1 LTGLVL
7 LARIDRCPKTGSD
20 RHLISR
26 KNPTTMP
33 MQQQLTIRAIL
44 TVALTTAAHAQSRI
58 DRLQPLVAVSAKR
71 LAIAERVA
79 LAKWDR
85 GTAVEDANR
94 EAQVVRAAVAS
105 AKEKGLSQQFI
116 STWFSAQIEAN
127 KLVQYSLLGEWRR
140 RGRAPEHKPIDLG
153 YVRQELDQLQE
164 QLIQALADT
173 GRSRDA
179 TCQADV
185 AKAVGRYVAR
195 RPRYS
200 PASAV
205 ALDRAFATFCTPE

>member
-1 LTGLVL
+1 MST
-7 LARIDRCPKTGSD
+7 
-20 RHLISR
+20 
-26 KNPTTMP
+26 
-33 MQQQLTIRAIL
+33 
-44 TVALTTAAHAQSRI
+44 LTTAAHAQGRI
-58 DRLQPLVAVSAKR
+58 DRLQPLVVVSAKR

-79 LAKWDR
+79 LGKWDH
-85 GTAVEDANR
+85 GTAVEDAKR

-105 AKEKGLSQQFI
+105 GKEKGLNEQFI
-116 STWFSAQIEAN
+116 STFFSAQIEAN
-127 KLVQYSLLGEWRR
+127 KLIRYSLLAEWRR

-153 YVRQELDQLQE
+153 DIRQELDQLQE

-173 GRSRDA
+173 RRVRETT

-200 PASAV
+200 AARAI
-205 ALDRAFATFCTPE
+205 ALDRAFATFCTPEQNVQEVR

>member
-1 LTGLVL
+1 MI
-7 LARIDRCPKTGSD
+7 AFNRSSQFC
-20 RHLISR
+20 
-26 KNPTTMP
+26 
-33 MQQQLTIRAIL
+33 Q
-44 TVALTTAAHAQSRI
+44 
-58 DRLQPLVAVSAKR
+58 R
-71 LAIAERVA
+71 LAITEPVA

-105 AKEKGLSQQFI
+105 AKEKGLSEQFI
-116 STWFSAQIEAN
+116 STFFRRSNRGQQAHP
-127 KLVQYSLLGEWRR
+127 VFLLAEWRR

-153 YVRQELDQLQE
+153 DIRQELDQLQE

-173 GRSRDA
+173 WPARETA

-200 PASAV
+200 AARAI